1 MAGSFH
7 RPRIPVWAAVL
18 GILALSAPWA
28 FNYLATYTK
37 PSLSWY
43 SMIFAAT
50 PFRISSSSSSS
61 SSAQTGGIFRSYPSD
76 SSGGSEEKATA
87 PFVCDPNHAYTTT
100 LISLDPLLL
109 YITSFL
115 SPSEITALLAS
126 GASDFAPSYVVKNG
140 RRIGTPDRTSQSAG
154 LSRDD
159 PAVRC
164 VLARAQAF
172 LGTALFDEARD
183 DIGPPQL
190 VRYEP
195 GQHYNVHHDWY
206 ETSQPPARGE
216 VDEWRGRGWNR
227 IASFF
232 AILED
237 GCEGGETWFPR
248 VEPPPGLL
256 TAHGNDVNHEKKG
269 EEDSRAT
276 TPPIWR
282 IHEDGGLAFRP
293 VAGNALFWVNLH
305 TNGTGDRRTLHAGL
319 PVDDGLKTAMNIW
332 PRKYYK

>member
-1 MAGSFH
+1 MTGSIH
-7 RPRIPVWAAVL
+7 RPWIPVWAAVL
-18 GILALSAPWA
+18 AILALSAPWT
-28 FNYLATYTK
+28 FDYLATYTK

-43 SMIFAAT
+43 SMILT
-50 PFRISSSSSSS
+50 TNPFRSS

-76 SSGGSEEKATA
+76 SSGSSEEEKATA

-115 SPSEITALLAS
+115 SPSEIAALLAS
-126 GASDFAPSYVVKNG
+126 GAPDFAPSYVVKNG

-164 VLARAQAF
+164 VLSRAQAF
-172 LGTALFDEARD
+172 LGTALFDETRD

-195 GQHYNVHHDWY
+195 GQRYNVHHDWY
-206 ETSQPPARGE
+206 ETPQPPARGE
-216 VDEWRGRGWNR
+216 MDEWRGSGWNR
-227 IASFF
+227 VASFF

-256 TAHGNDVNHEKKG
+256 ATHRDNHKKEKDEG
-269 EEDSRAT
+269 EMKEDGKAAAT
-276 TPPIWR
+276 PPPIWR
-282 IHEDGGLAFRP
+282 IHEDGGVAFRP
-293 VAGNALFWVNLH
+293 VAGNALFWVNLYA
-305 TNGTGDRRTLHAGL
+305 NGTGDRRTLHAGL

>member
-1 MAGSFH
+1 MAGSIH
-7 RPRIPVWAAVL
+7 RPRLPVWAAAL
-18 GILALSAPWA
+18 AILALSAPWT
-28 FNYLATYTK
+28 FDYLAPYTN
-37 PSLSWY
+37 SILSWY
-43 SMIFAAT
+43 SMTIAANQ
-50 PFRISSSSSSS
+50 FSSN
-61 SSAQTGGIFRSYPSD
+61 AQTGVFRSSPSD
-76 SSGGSEEKATA
+76 NGDSEEKADAAAA
-87 PFVCDPNHAYTTT
+87 PFVCDADHTYTTT

-115 SPSEITALLAS
+115 SPSEIAALLAS
-126 GASDFAPSYVVKNG
+126 GSPDFAPSYVVKHG

-172 LGTALFDEARD
+172 LGAALFDEDRD

-195 GQHYNVHHDWY
+195 GQRFNVHHDWY
-206 ETSQPPARGE
+206 DQPQPPARGE
-216 VDEWRGRGWNR
+216 MDEWRGSSWNR
-227 IASFF
+227 VASFF

-248 VEPPPGLL
+248 VEPPSLL
-256 TAHGNDVNHEKKG
+256 AAHRSSDVNHRKEHEG
-269 EEDSRAT
+269 EECSRAT

-282 IHEDGGLAFRP
+282 IHEDGGVAFRP

-305 TNGTGDRRTLHAGL
+305 ANGTGDRRTLHAGL